1 MYVVVVVP
9 QVFPGDLDPKHPPDL
24 LWTRSACDVFFLVV
38 PEEYTGK
45 ETKGA
50 ERQDLTTKG
59 RRNYGAEEG
68 LTKEGLTAYLGN
80 ETAPWN
86 YRGRYV
92 FLSTGGARR
101 MRPLAAT
108 LKMTK
113 TEHAI
118 FVRSVQVTA
127 PSITYAL

>member
-1 MYVVVVVP
+1 MHVVVAIHP
-9 QVFPGDLDPKHPPDL
+9 QVSPGDLDPDHPPDL

-38 PEEYTGK
+38 PEGYTGK
-45 ETKGA
+45 ETKGT
-50 ERQDLTTKG
+50 EGRDLTTKG
-59 RRNYGAEEG
+59 RRNGEAEGG
-68 LTKEGLTAYLGN
+68 LTKEGLTRYLGN

-92 FLSTGGARR
+92 FLSTGGGARR

-113 TEHAI
+113 TEHVI
-118 FVRSVQVTA
+118 FVRSGHYTKQ
-127 PSITYAL
+127 YLQQ